1 MNNRK
6 HIDRYIRRIEMFVRR
21 VVYAMF
27 SCQSFHYTHTHTTGH
42 LYKDTTW

>member
-27 SCQSFHYTHTHTTGH
+27 SILSLHSHTYSAGH